1 MDVTGAKVLRERIG
15 QRRQAAGAAAG
26 SARDSPEAVSCSGPG
41 RRVLEWLE
49 AVAHRPEDPPAESP
63 APDEA

>member
-1 MDVTGAKVLRERIG
+1 MDVAGAKMLRERIE
-15 QRRQAAGAAAG
+15 RRRAAAG
-26 SARDSPEAVSCSGPG
+26 PDAGSALDRPEPASCSGPG

-49 AVAHRPEDPPAESP
+49 AVAHRPEDPPAQSL